1 MSAGQEAAG
10 NDAADGSEPVASGE
24 PPRIVSVTLSPA
36 LDLTLAAGQLELGSS
51 QRITA
56 ANARLGGKGINVARV
71 LAELGCGVYVQG
83 PVARENWPKS
93 ADGHAAEWPAG
104 ETASDERTHRGG
116 MIWDLTDTES
126 PLRRSYAIVED
137 SGRATVL
144 NEHAHAHSA
153 EVWAGLEAGILRRM
167 SEPAVRILVVSGST
181 PANLPAGFHDRVIAA
196 AHEQGVT
203 VIVDTSGPGLFLA
216 ARARADWVKPNSEE
230 LAEIAGAD
238 RPIQAW
244 ANELIS
250 AGADELIRAGAGTA
264 LVSLGSEGMVLVDDT
279 GVRLWAR
286 LDRALRGNPTGAGDA
301 AVAALARWLADRPSP
316 GGPAGA
322 GQFSGSQRPA
332 LTERLREDEI
342 EALLTDSVAISAAA
356 VLMPQAGQ
364 IHPSWCRLREDV
376 VLSFQ
381 ASPIAPT
388 DTTSSANTDSHNT
401 LKGRA

>member
-1 MSAGQEAAG
+1 MSAGQEA
-10 NDAADGSEPVASGE
+10 
-24 PPRIVSVTLSPA
+24 RIVSVTISPA
-36 LDLTLAAGQLELGSS
+36 LDLTLAAEQLELGSS
-51 QRITA
+51 QRIAA

-83 PVARENWPKS
+83 PVAREHWPKS
-93 ADGHAAEWPAG
+93 ADRHTADSPAADSPAG
-104 ETASDERTHRGG
+104 NTASTERTDHGG
-116 MIWDLTDTES
+116 LIWDLTDTES

-153 EVWAGLEAGILRRM
+153 EVWAELEAGILRRM
-167 SEPAVRILVVSGST
+167 SEPAVRVLIVSGST
-181 PANLPAGFHDRVIAA
+181 PADLPAGFHDRVIAA

-203 VIVDTSGPGLFLA
+203 VIVDTSGPGLHLA
-216 ARARADWVKPNSEE
+216 ARAGADWVKPNSEE

-238 RPIQAW
+238 KLIQAG

-250 AGADELIRAGAGTA
+250 AGANELIRAGAGTA
-264 LVSLGSEGMVLVDDT
+264 LVSFGSEGMVFVDDL

-301 AVAALARWLADRPSP
+301 AVAALARWLADRPSS
-316 GGPAGA
+316 GGPAEVGR
-322 GQFSGSQRPA
+322 FSGSRLPA
-332 LTERLREDEI
+332 VTDRLREDEV

-364 IHPSWCRLREDV
+364 IHPSWRRLREDV

-388 DTTSSANTDSHNT
+388 DITSSANTDSHNT

>member
-1 MSAGQEAAG
+1 M
-10 NDAADGSEPVASGE
+10 
-24 PPRIVSVTLSPA
+24 SVTLSPA
-36 LDLTLAAGQLELGSS
+36 LDLTLATGQLELGSS
-51 QRITA
+51 QRIAA

-83 PVARENWPKS
+83 PVAREHWPKS
-93 ADGHAAEWPAG
+93 ADRHAADSPAADSPAG
-104 ETASDERTHRGG
+104 NMASTERTDHGG
-116 MIWDLTDTES
+116 LIWDLTDTES

-144 NEHAHAHSA
+144 NEHAHAHPA

-167 SEPAVRILVVSGST
+167 SEPAVKVLVISGST
-181 PANLPAGFHDRVIAA
+181 PADLPAGFHDRVIAA
-196 AHEQGVT
+196 AHEQGAT
-203 VIVDTSGPGLFLA
+203 VIVDTSGPGLHLA
-216 ARARADWVKPNSEE
+216 ARAGVDWVKPNSEE

-238 RPIQAW
+238 KLIQAG

-250 AGADELIRAGAGTA
+250 AGANELIRAGANELIRAGAGTA
-264 LVSLGSEGMVLVDDT
+264 LVSLGSEGMVFVDDT

-301 AVAALARWLADRPSP
+301 AVAALARWLADRASP
-316 GGPAGA
+316 GGPAEA
-322 GQFSGSQRPA
+322 GRLIGSRRPA
-332 LTERLREDEI
+332 VMERLRDDEV

-356 VLMPQAGQ
+356 ILMPQAGQ
-364 IHPSWCRLREDV
+364 IHPSWGRLREDV
-376 VLSFQ
+376 VLGSQ